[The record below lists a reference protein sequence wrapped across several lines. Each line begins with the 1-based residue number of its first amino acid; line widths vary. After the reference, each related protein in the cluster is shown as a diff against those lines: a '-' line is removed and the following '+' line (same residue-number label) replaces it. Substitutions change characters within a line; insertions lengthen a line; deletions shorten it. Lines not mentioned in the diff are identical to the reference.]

1 MTDSDCCVLAAVGE
15 PHDGTETAIRQVE
28 EKWEQLNKLLADT
41 QRVVD
46 QNFETKKFYSE
57 LTTLIDLVAGYE
69 KWMGAA
75 EKIADEAQE
84 ISKQLDQC
92 KVRSALCA
100 FQHKMKIALC
110 VFQHKMK
117 IALCAFRHKMKNAL
131 CVFQHKITVV
141 IYVFLWKV
149 RRNVLGLLVQD
160 EECFVSVSVKVR
172 SASCVFMCKIRS
184 ALCVFLCKV
193 RSAFLCIPV
202 EV

>member
-28 EKWEQLNKLLADT
+28 ERWEQLNKLLADT

-100 FQHKMKIALC
+100 
-110 VFQHKMK
+110 FQHKMK